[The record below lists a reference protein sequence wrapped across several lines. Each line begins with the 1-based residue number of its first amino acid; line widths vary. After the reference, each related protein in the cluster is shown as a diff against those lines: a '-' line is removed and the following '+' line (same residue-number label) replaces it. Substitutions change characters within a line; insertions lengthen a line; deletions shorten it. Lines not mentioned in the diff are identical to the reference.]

1 MIHSLSL
8 VQILYACI
16 SMTHYKSLILIL
28 LIYKY
33 ATSTHVISSFTIEKI
48 FLGHHLMTRHISPLK
63 NNSKNLKKSPH
74 PTDTCISI
82 TYYKSL
88 ILILSIYK
96 YATST
101 HVILSFPVKK
111 IFLRHH
117 LMAHHISLLKNNSK
131 NSRKSPH
138 PTDTCIS
145 ITYYKSL
152 ILILSIYKYATST
165 HVISSFA
172 IEKIFLGHH
181 LMARHISPL
190 KNNSKNSK
198 KSPHPMSHFSSEK

>member
-1 MIHSLSL
+1 MMIHSLSL
-8 VQILYACI
+8 LQILYACI
-16 SMTHYKSLILIL
+16 FMIHYKSLILIL
-28 LIYKY
+28 L
-33 ATSTHVISSFTIEKI
+33 T
-48 FLGHHLMTRHISPLK
+48 
-63 NNSKNLKKSPH
+63 
-74 PTDTCISI
+74 
-82 TYYKSL
+82 
-88 ILILSIYK
+88 YK

-101 HVILSFPVKK
+101 HVILSFPVEK
-111 IFLRHH
+111 IFLRHY